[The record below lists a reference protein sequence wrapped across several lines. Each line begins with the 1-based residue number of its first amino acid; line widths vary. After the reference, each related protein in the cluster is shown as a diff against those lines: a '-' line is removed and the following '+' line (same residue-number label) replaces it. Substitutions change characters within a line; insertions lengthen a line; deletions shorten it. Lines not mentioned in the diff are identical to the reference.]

1 MTPDASG
8 SVPAAP
14 EAVTR
19 TEVIAP
25 EPAEALAGLLD
36 IAPPGPGGDLPPLWH
51 WVYLLERRPQRDLGP
66 DGHPMTGIPA
76 PPGPGRLR
84 MFAGGRV
91 MLYAALRLGEP
102 ADRTTR
108 LVRTVAKQGRSGPM
122 TIATVRNHIEQ
133 GGRTVIAE
141 EQDIVY
147 RAGGSP
153 LPAPSVS
160 WDGTGT
166 EPPATGWLELPVDPV
181 VLFRFSALTYNAH
194 RIHYDAEYAE
204 REGYPGL
211 VVHGPLQAL
220 LMGECL
226 RRSGAPMTGRQFAYR
241 LLAPTFGAQRLRVT
255 AHAGPAGLAA
265 HVWDAAGVR
274 TATSILQSLD
284 PPPPQDGASEAGV
297 GLDPGW
303 SSAGRQSASP

>member
-1 MTPDASG
+1 MTPDASA
-8 SVPAAP
+8 SAP

-19 TEVIAP
+19 TEVIGP

-36 IAPPGPGGDLPPLWH
+36 LEPPGPGGDLPPLWH

-66 DGHPMTGIPA
+66 DGHPTTGIPA
-76 PPGPGRLR
+76 PPGPGQRR

-91 MLYAALRLGEP
+91 TLYAALRLGEP
-102 ADRTTR
+102 ATRTTR

-122 TIATVRNHIEQ
+122 TFSTVRHDIEQ
-133 GGRTVIAE
+133 GGRTVITE

-153 LPAPSVS
+153 SPPPPLSRDGAGPGPSPETGPSETGPSETGPAV
-160 WDGTGT
+160 GR
-166 EPPATGWLELPVDPV
+166 LELPVDPV

-194 RIHYDAEYAE
+194 RIHYDAEYAG

-226 RRSGAPMTGRQFAYR
+226 RRSGAPLAGRRFGYR

-255 AHAGPAGLAA
+255 AHTDGPGLAA
-265 HVWDAAGVR
+265 QVWDARGVR
-274 TATSILQSLD
+274 TATATVQPLG
-284 PPPPQDGASEAGV
+284 PPPPGDAASCDRV
-297 GLDPGW
+297 
-303 SSAGRQSASP
+303 R